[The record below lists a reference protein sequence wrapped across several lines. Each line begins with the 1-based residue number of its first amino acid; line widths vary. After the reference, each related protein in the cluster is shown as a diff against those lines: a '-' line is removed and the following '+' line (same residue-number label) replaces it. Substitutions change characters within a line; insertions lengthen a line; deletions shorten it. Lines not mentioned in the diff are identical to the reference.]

1 MVEEE
6 EEGTRTT
13 EDKYMKL
20 RAHFASIELYE
31 SLLDSPEI
39 IHFTPF

>member
-20 RAHFASIELYE
+20 RAHFASIELYDYRIPRPILK
-31 SLLDSPEI
+31 S
-39 IHFTPF
+39 

>member
-1 MVEEE
+1 MDEE
-6 EEGTRTT
+6 EEGTRTM
-13 EDKYMKL
+13 EAIYKGL
-20 RAHFASIELYE
+20 PAHFASIELYE